1 MFARKYAFVTFT
13 VAVLVMIGFAVKNP
27 GNMELS
33 AAISGSASPEQ
44 TQVSASPEPSIAPAE
59 SPRASTP
66 KPKPTVKPSGA
77 AAHSSA
83 VNGQTVSSGS
93 PTPTTSPAQE
103 DSAQPSAQPTVQPTV
118 QPNVQPAVRPSQE
131 PDPTPKPASSGSTP
145 KPEVTPQPA
154 SEPSA
159 GSKGVDD
166 PVPDEKKVTLSDS
179 EIENVVK
186 QYDAILEADQADQAL
201 PDWKKKA
208 DLLIAKGLDY
218 LGTPYVFGAKA
229 GDTDSFDCS
238 SFLKYI
244 FAGQEVTL
252 PRDSRQQSQRGSE
265 VAINQLREGDL
276 VFFTT
281 PKRKNNK
288 GIERIGHV
296 AVYIGDG
303 LILHTFRPGIGVTV
317 SELKGPWKDRFIEAK
332 RVL

>member
-1 MFARKYAFVTFT
+1 MFARKYALVTFT

-33 AAISGSASPEQ
+33 AAISGSPSPEQ
-44 TQVSASPEPSIAPAE
+44 TQATVASPETSVEPQK
-59 SPRASTP
+59 SPEASR
-66 KPKPTVKPSGA
+66 PKPTAKPSASTA

-83 VNGQTVSSGS
+83 ANGQT
-93 PTPTTSPAQE
+93 
-103 DSAQPSAQPTVQPTV
+103 
-118 QPNVQPAVRPSQE
+118 
-131 PDPTPKPASSGSTP
+131 ASSGSTP
-145 KPEVTPQPA
+145 PVPPVQEDFGQTSAQPTSTAQSTAQPTERPSSAPEQTATVASPAVTPKPEVKPTPTP
-154 SEPSA
+154 EPSA
-159 GSKGVDD
+159 IPNNVDD
-166 PVPDEKKVTLSDS
+166 PVPDEKKVKLSGS

-186 QYDAILEADQADQAL
+186 QYDAIVEADQADQAL
-201 PDWKKKA
+201 PEWKKKA
-208 DLLIAKGLDY
+208 DLLISKGLDY
-218 LGTPYVFGAKA
+218 LDTPYVFGAKA

-244 FAGQEVTL
+244 FNGQGVTL
-252 PRDSRQQSQRGSE
+252 PRDSRQQSERGSE
-265 VAINQLREGDL
+265 VAFNQLREGDL

-288 GIERIGHV
+288 GLERIGHV